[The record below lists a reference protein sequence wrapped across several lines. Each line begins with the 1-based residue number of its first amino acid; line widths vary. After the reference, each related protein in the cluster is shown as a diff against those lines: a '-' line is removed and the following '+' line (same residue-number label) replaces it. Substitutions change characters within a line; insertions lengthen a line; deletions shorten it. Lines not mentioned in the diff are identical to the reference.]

1 VLLFVYDL
9 SGGAARGMAQALLG
23 LDVEIIP
30 HTGVGVFGREYYF
43 SGGVQREPLG
53 AFTAHSGL
61 PVHQTLELGRTSLPR
76 EVFDEYCDEVG
87 AARFSA
93 DAYSLLENNC
103 NHFSN
108 ECAQFLLGVGT
119 ARHTAD
125 LPRGGPLPTELVS
138 EPSCAGIPQQILDL
152 PRAVLASP
160 MGQMLRPL
168 LEAMGRPL
176 NASLGH
182 GDAAAA
188 VPPTQPS
195 PLPQPPYTP
204 GMLAAVRA
212 EEEAAA
218 ARSAAGAGAGLTAAP
233 PAACAHRYAV
243 HTLQGETVEV
253 AGRPPAVE
261 TVGSLTSA
269 LLALR
274 PGWAG
279 RRLKLL
285 CHGKVLAD
293 PNQTLATVGLDVG
306 ATLVAFL
313 PPPAQ

>member
-1 VLLFVYDL
+1 
-9 SGGAARGMAQALLG
+9 
-23 LDVEIIP
+23 
-30 HTGVGVFGREYYF
+30 VFGREYYF

-76 EVFDEYCDEVG
+76 EVCAGATCDLGQSRGAPATLTSGDLGQSRRASESLGELWSVSSHEVFDEYCDEVG

-108 ECAQFLLGVGT
+108 ECAQFLLGVG
-119 ARHTAD
+119 
-125 LPRGGPLPTELVS
+125 
-138 EPSCAGIPQQILDL
+138 IPQHILDL

-188 VPPTQPS
+188 APPTQPS

-204 GMLAAVRA
+204 PAGVLAAVRA

-218 ARSAAGAGAGLTAAP
+218 AARSAAGAGAGSTAAP

-243 HTLQGETVEV
+243 NTLQGEEVEV

>member
-1 VLLFVYDL
+1 MCTTCR
-9 SGGAARGMAQALLG
+9 AARRAAWRRRCSASTWRSYRTRAASSGEGRRPLPLRPTKEASKPLHA
-23 LDVEIIP
+23 
-30 HTGVGVFGREYYF
+30 GVGVFGREYYF

-61 PVHQTLELGRTSLPR
+61 PVHQTLELGRTGLPR

-108 ECAQFLLGVGT
+108 ECAQFLLGVG
-119 ARHTAD
+119 
-125 LPRGGPLPTELVS
+125 
-138 EPSCAGIPQQILDL
+138 IPQQILDL

-188 VPPTQPS
+188 APPTQPS

-204 GMLAAVRA
+204 PAGVLAAVRA

-218 ARSAAGAGAGLTAAP
+218 AARSAAGAGSGSTAAP

-243 HTLQGETVEV
+243 NTLQGETVEV